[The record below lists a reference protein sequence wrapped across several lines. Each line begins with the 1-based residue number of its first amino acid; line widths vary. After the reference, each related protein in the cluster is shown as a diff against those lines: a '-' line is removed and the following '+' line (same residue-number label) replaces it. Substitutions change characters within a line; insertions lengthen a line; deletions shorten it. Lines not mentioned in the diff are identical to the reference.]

1 MIHPHTYIHPN
12 AKLAT
17 NVKIDPFSVI
27 HPNVEIGEGTWIGS
41 NVTIMEG
48 ARVGKNCRIFPGAV
62 IAAIPQDLKF
72 DGEQTTVEIGDN
84 TTIREFVTIN
94 RGSKDRWTTKVG
106 NNCLIM
112 AYSHVAHDCI
122 IGNNCIM
129 SNNTQMAGH
138 VTVGDN
144 AILAGM
150 CAIHQFVQIGQH
162 AFVAGGSLVSKD
174 VPPFIKA
181 GRTPLSYAGVNSV
194 GLKRRGFSL
203 DRINQ
208 ILDIYTLIDITEKN
222 DTISLIQVNRIT
234 RGNPELGETLPYNIR
249 DKKRGSEFWT
259 KARTEIGIG
268 RWVRR
273 VFTEVHKSTI
283 LDSKIEE
290 FVNLYKAAIDGGDLT
305 NFELVSGEDIRKWY
319 HENNYKERTAHVA
332 FTNYFGSI

>member
-48 ARVGKNCRIFPGAV
+48 ARIGKNCRIFPGAV

-72 DGEQTTVEIGDN
+72 DNEATTVEVGDN

-94 RGSKDRWTTKVG
+94 RGSKDRWVTKVG

-112 AYSHVAHDCI
+112 AYSHIAHDCKV
-122 IGNNCIM
+122 GNNCIM

-138 VTVGDN
+138 VTVGDF
-144 AILAGM
+144 AILGGM

-162 AFVAGGSLVSKD
+162 AFVSGGSLVSKD
-174 VPPFIKA
+174 VPPYIKA
-181 GRTPLSYAGVNSV
+181 GRTPLSYAGVNSI

-203 DRINQ
+203 DSINQ
-208 ILDIYTLIDITEKN
+208 ILDIYRIIYNK
-222 DTISLIQVNRIT
+222 SLNTTQALNFIEE
-234 RGNPELGETLPYNIR
+234 ELPATDERDEIVTFIR
-249 DKKRGSEFWT
+249 DSGRGIIKRFT
-259 KARTEIGIG
+259 KGNVDDE
-268 RWVRR
+268 
-273 VFTEVHKSTI
+273 
-283 LDSKIEE
+283 
-290 FVNLYKAAIDGGDLT
+290 
-305 NFELVSGEDIRKWY
+305 
-319 HENNYKERTAHVA
+319 
-332 FTNYFGSI
+332 